1 MSQSMLT
8 LPLFSHD
15 LAPVQSRLKSHG
27 EGRGLPNSRTYRC
40 ARIVSLLIQN
50 MRVHLALPIQK
61 DIKVQSLSADL
72 CVSWWLQY
80 TWWSWGYFQHRADAK
95 AARQV
100 HGGLHG
106 YHDWHWSV
114 SPALPCPALP
124 CPALPC
130 PALPCP
136 ALPCPA
142 HHHFCMQVSL
152 VAPHKRHDQRK
163 LYMQSFENKNMTCIE
178 LDLTMLNKVFLSQKR
193 NQCANLNFV

>member
-1 MSQSMLT
+1 MT
-8 LPLFSHD
+8 LPLFSHGSNLTVKEED
-15 LAPVQSRLKSHG
+15 CQTA
-27 EGRGLPNSRTYRC
+27 RTYRC

-95 AARQV
+95 AAPQV

-142 HHHFCMQVSL
+142 LPCPALPCPALPITIS
-152 VAPHKRHDQRK
+152 ACR
-163 LYMQSFENKNMTCIE
+163 
-178 LDLTMLNKVFLSQKR
+178 
-193 NQCANLNFV
+193 